1 MSDID
6 FLNLQD
12 VLLAHEDQTTR
23 YGGDPSVRD
32 MGLLESAIAQPFAT
46 FGNSFLH
53 DFPFGM
59 AAAYLYHI
67 VQNHPFVDGNK
78 RTGAVTALLFLELN
92 FIAINAPAGSIYELT
107 IAVAKGLVDKP
118 AIAEFFRVHANPA

>member
-12 VLLAHEDQTTR
+12 VLLTHEDQTVR

-32 MGLLESAIAQPFAT
+32 MGLLESAIAQPPAT
-46 FGNSFLH
+46 FGNAFLH

-78 RTGAVTALLFLELN
+78 RTGAVAALLFLELN
-92 FIAINAPAGSIYELT
+92 HIAINAPSSSIYELT
-107 IAVAKGLVDKP
+107 IAVA
-118 AIAEFFRVHANPA
+118 